1 MQISALRASADFG
14 AQVQRAAERL
24 VAERVYERILAR
36 DHTVWRP
43 DPTEIA
49 NRLGWLDSPHVMRD
63 AIDPIRQCHRR
74 RSRRWLH
81 PRPAVGHGRL

>member
-1 MQISALRASADFG
+1 MQISALRAATDFD
-14 AQVQRAAERL
+14 AQVQRAAEHL
-24 VAERVYERILAR
+24 AAERVYERILAR

-49 NRLGWLDSPHVMRD
+49 NRLGLARQPARHARRHRPHP
-63 AIDPIRQCHRR
+63 PIHRR

-81 PRPAVGHGRL
+81 SRPAVGHGRL